1 MKRIELDNKTKQEVN
16 EYIQELIEST
26 QEEYKKL
33 SHKENIGLLDRIQIK
48 IAALQSALIFFKKY
62 DWFLTDAERDM
73 IFNDVF
79 YEAALRNVKLHKDSI
94 CEYLPEEIIKAAAH
108 RLTTIANRK
117 LFSYMDVRESIEE
130 IIYENREA
138 NNDEEVV
145 YDMSAASDEQE
156 YYG

>member
-1 MKRIELDNKTKQEVN
+1 MKRIELDNNAKQKIN

-33 SHKENIGLLDRIQIK
+33 SHKENIDLLDRIQIK
-48 IAALQSALIFFKKY
+48 IAALQSALVFFEKY
-62 DWFLTDAERDM
+62 DWFLTDAERDI

-79 YEAALRNVKLHKDSI
+79 YEAALQNVKHHKDSI
-94 CEYLPEEIIKAAAH
+94 DKNLSEEMIEAAAY
-108 RLTTIANRK
+108 RLTAIATRS
-117 LFSYMDVRESIEE
+117 LFSYMDVRKSIEE

-138 NNDEEVV
+138 NDDEEVV